1 MAFWNALW
9 TAITDKWGWLLILSS
24 VSCLGFVGMAL
35 AHFIKCLYTK
45 NTTSLSKQFVI
56 LLPITNTLLT
66 IYDLVL
72 FTVLFMN
79 GPDFYGRAW
88 GMLLPAII
96 NGLISA
102 YGVMILKIKYSRA
115 AKKLGLTEIQ
125 YYEKYLKPKAL
136 ATRKQAKKHKKN
148 SH

>member
-1 MAFWNALW
+1 MEFWRAL
-9 TAITDKWGWLLILSS
+9 IDEICGPWGWLLILSS
-24 VSCLGFVGMAL
+24 ISCIGFVGMAL
-35 AHFIKCLYTK
+35 AHFIKCLITK

-56 LLPITNTLLT
+56 LLPITNTMLT

-72 FTVLFMN
+72 FSLCFIN
-79 GPDFYGRAW
+79 GPEFYGVAW

-102 YGVMILKIKYSRA
+102 YGTMILKVKHVRA
-115 AKKLGLTEIQ
+115 AKKLGLTEMQ

-136 ATRKQAKKHKKN
+136 SSRKKK
-148 SH
+148 

>member
-1 MAFWNALW
+1 MEFWDALIR
-9 TAITDKWGWLLILSS
+9 AISDSQWGWLLILSS
-24 VSCLGFVGMAL
+24 LSCVGFVGMAL
-35 AHFIKCLYTK
+35 AHFIKCLITK

-56 LLPITNTLLT
+56 LLPITNTMLT

-72 FTVLFMN
+72 FSVCFIN
-79 GPDFYGRAW
+79 GPKYYGIAW

-102 YGVMILKIKYSRA
+102 YGIMILKVKHVKA
-115 AKKLGLTEIQ
+115 AKKLGLTEMQ

-136 ATRKQAKKHKKN
+136 SSRKKK
-148 SH
+148 